1 MSRTYRKLVGGRV
14 PDGTVHRFK
23 FMISERLNLDPMPIA
38 TKRCFDDE
46 PKNRCDYAHSF
57 EKRALVPIEIMRS
70 ELELWEFER
79 LHPLN

>member
-14 PDGTVHRFK
+14 PDGKVLRGK
-23 FMISERLNLDPMPIA
+23 YRYVDWLDRSRMPYT
-38 TKRCFDDE
+38 TKTCFDDTRRY
-46 PKNRCDYAHSF
+46 RCDDARSF
-57 EKRALVPIEIMRS
+57 EKRALVPVEIMRS

>member
-14 PDGTVHRFK
+14 PDGTVLRYK
-23 FMISERLNLDPMPIA
+23 YRYLDWLNPRRMPQA
-38 TKRCFDDE
+38 TKICLDDTR
-46 PKNRCDYAHSF
+46 KYRCDYRHSY
-57 EKRALVPIEIMRS
+57 EKRALVPIEILRS